1 MNIFQDS
8 GTDITKFTKQNYF
21 MSAVSYLTQNYLSL
35 DYPDWTFAF
44 VFAKW
49 IFASNSVFSGSF
61 VLSLYSPAVISDVSG
76 CTWYRCFS
84 WNKQRYGNAS
94 VGQLVTLKNK
104 ELYLLCIQPS
114 IFIIVIYLSRKFR
127 ADRTCSLLHIA
138 CALIPDVGAR
148 SWLGQI

>member
-8 GTDITKFTKQNYF
+8 GTDITKLTKQNYF
-21 MSAVSYLTQNYLSL
+21 ISAVSYLTQDYLSL
-35 DYPDWTFAF
+35 NHPDWTFAF

-76 CTWYRCFS
+76 CSWYRCFS

-94 VGQLVTLKNK
+94 VKMIRLQKSGFCRKIKDKKFATVCNFRPLRVMLLSDFSSTRSVIWSV
-104 ELYLLCIQPS
+104 ELSGLLSVDP
-114 IFIIVIYLSRKFR
+114 LR
-127 ADRTCSLLHIA
+127 
-138 CALIPDVGAR
+138 
-148 SWLGQI
+148 